1 MSKWLVFDM
10 DGTIADLYAV
20 DNWLEKLRSAD
31 PTPYLLA
38 KPLVNLSLLA
48 RYLHKAQANGY
59 KLAIVSWLS
68 KESTAEYDEKV
79 TTAKLMWLKKH
90 LPSVVFDEIA
100 IIAHGTPKS
109 TAIPKAKYG
118 VLFDDEEYN
127 RTEWNGLACEPQ
139 DMFEC
144 LRCLF

>member
-31 PTPYLLA
+31 PEPYANA
-38 KPLVNLSLLA
+38 KPLVNLSRLA

-68 KESTAEYDEKV
+68 KESTAEYDLAVIK
-79 TTAKLMWLKKH
+79 AKNEWLQKH
-90 LPSVVFDEIA
+90 LPSVTFNEVCIVPY
-100 IIAHGTPKS
+100 GTPKS
-109 TAIPKAKYG
+109 TVIPKARNG
-118 VLFDDEEYN
+118 VLFDDEEQN
-127 RTEWNGLACEPQ
+127 LAEWNGISVHP
-139 DMFEC
+139 DFMFEF
-144 LRCLF
+144 LKMI

>member
-48 RYLHKAQANGY
+48 RYLHKAQEHGY
-59 KLAIVSWLS
+59 KLAIISWLS
-68 KESTAEYDEKV
+68 KESTTEYDEKV
-79 TTAKLMWLKKH
+79 ITAKLMWLKKH
-90 LPSVVFDEIA
+90 LPSVIFDEIA
-100 IIAHGTPKS
+100 IVAHGTPKS